1 MSKIR
6 LYFKSQAI
14 REDGEFLCLTDMW
27 RAAKG
32 SESKR
37 PAEWLRHE
45 ATQEFSA
52 YVADSKGVGV
62 AHILRREHGNP
73 RTGEGGSTWAH
84 WQLAMAYA
92 KYLSPEFH
100 AWCNEVVRAVMQ
112 GQAPG
117 PHQDVAALIRDALA
131 QLVPA
136 VMQAVDQRIDER
148 LRAQSLGTVRPW
160 EAGAL
165 KRRLMECADAS
176 VAIKRHPSRKSAHA
190 SLLMRVRTACGW
202 SGTGARLDRMP
213 IAALPH
219 AERELAEI
227 ERELDKAG
235 GFRALAASKQNR
247 LFPEDVN

>member
-27 RAAKG
+27 RAAG
-32 SESKR
+32 AVDSKR
-37 PAEWLRHE
+37 PSDWLASSQGREFAEFVGENIAR
-45 ATQEFSA
+45 
-52 YVADSKGVGV
+52 DS
-62 AHILRREHGNP
+62 GNIV
-73 RTGEGGSTWAH
+73 RGEPGRNGSTWAH

>member
-1 MSKIR
+1 MPKIR

-27 RAAKG
+27 RAAG
-32 SESKR
+32 DESRKR
-37 PAEWLRHE
+37 PSDWLAFESTQQFRE
-45 ATQEFSA
+45 YLETTLPEGSLTRAT
-52 YVADSKGVGV
+52 
-62 AHILRREHGNP
+62 
-73 RTGEGGSTWAH
+73 EGRSGGTWAH

-148 LRAQSLGTVRPW
+148 IREQSLGTVRPW

-235 GFRALAASKQNR
+235 GFRALAASKQSR

>member
-27 RAAKG
+27 RAAG
-32 SESKR
+32 SDENRR
-37 PAEWLRHE
+37 PVIWLRQD
-45 ATQEFSA
+45 ATQQFAEYLAAEQKVTLDHLSRA
-52 YVADSKGVGV
+52 ELG
-62 AHILRREHGNP
+62 RN
-73 RTGEGGSTWAH
+73 GSTWAH